1 MDLRRLGRQSGQT
14 NLTCTAT
21 VGVWVDGRVA
31 AVVVVVAKLVY
42 LRGIKAMYTSNQ
54 FKPYIVV
61 PVCCAR
67 RKEGRTDRPAHDNL
81 EADGL
86 RQSRLHSGT
95 GVGGGSNDGYLT

>member
-1 MDLRRLGRQSGQT
+1 
-14 NLTCTAT
+14 
-21 VGVWVDGRVA
+21 VDGRVAA

-61 PVCCAR
+61 PVRRAR
-67 RKEGRTDRPAHDNL
+67 RNGGRTEGRTDDNL

-86 RQSRLHSGT
+86 RQSRLHRGA
-95 GVGGGSNDGYLT
+95 GVWDASNDGYLS

>member
-1 MDLRRLGRQSGQT
+1 M
-14 NLTCTAT
+14 
-21 VGVWVDGRVA
+21 A
-31 AVVVVVAKLVY
+31 AVVVVAKLVY

-61 PVCCAR
+61 PACCAR
-67 RKEGRTDRPAHDNL
+67 RKDGRAHDNP

-95 GVGGGSNDGYLT
+95 GVGVVEMMAT